1 MKSLKRMFSY
11 MRPYKKEA
19 ILALILLTGMV
30 VADLMIPRLTQ
41 RVIDVGIANKNMRVV
56 ILTSLSMVGVALVS
70 AALSIGNT
78 IFSVK
83 VAQSLAA
90 DVRNDIVDKV
100 QTFSFGNLD
109 RINTGQLITRT
120 TSDINQIQMI
130 FLMTL
135 RMLTRAPLW
144 VIGASTM
151 LIITSPRLSL
161 KLSILIPLFLIV
173 IWFFIKNAQPLFLA
187 VQKKLDQLNQVM
199 QENLSGMR
207 VVKAFV
213 REEHEKER
221 FAKANL
227 DYTTQTIRV
236 YKMLA
241 YLFPSIT
248 LILNMGIVMVIWF
261 GGLDVVQGTLT
272 TGKIVAFTNYLFFA
286 LFPLI
291 MLAAM
296 TGPVAAAD
304 ASAGRVYEILDSEPS
319 VKEPETPKRLQDVK
333 GKITFDHVSFN
344 YNSGGEEAVLKDIS
358 FVANPGETVAILG
371 ATGSGKSSLINLISR
386 FYDVTSGKI
395 TFDDVDIRDLDLNF
409 LRSQIGFV
417 LQEAILFSGSI
428 RENIAFGKHDATEEE
443 IILAAK
449 TAQAHDFIMRLPN
462 GYDSVIGEKGMSLSG
477 GQKQRISIARAL
489 LINPHIL
496 VLDDSTSAVDFETE
510 AKLQASLEA
519 LLVSKER
526 NASTTFVVAQ
536 RISTVFNADKIL
548 VLDKGLIAAM
558 GTHQELMKTSAIYQE
573 IYNSQL
579 GDPEKAALDCSN
591 VDVAID
597 VKGAQNGR

>member
-1 MKSLKRMFSY
+1 MKSLTRMFSY
-11 MRPYKKEA
+11 MRPYKKET

-30 VADLMIPRLTQ
+30 FADLMIPRLTQ
-41 RVIDVGIANKNMRVV
+41 RVIDVGIANRDMRVV
-56 ILTSLSMVGVALVS
+56 VTTSLLMVLVALIS
-70 AALSIGNT
+70 AGLSIGNT

-90 DVRNDIVDKV
+90 DLRNDIVDKV

-130 FLMTL
+130 FLLAL

-161 KLSILIPLFLIV
+161 KLVILIPLFMVV
-173 IWFFIKNAQPLFLA
+173 IWFFVKNAQPLFLT
-187 VQKKLDQLNQVM
+187 VQKKLDRLNQVM
-199 QENLSGMR
+199 QENLAGIR

-213 REEHEKER
+213 REDHEKER
-221 FAKANL
+221 FAVANL
-227 DYTTQTIRV
+227 DLTNQTVKV
-236 YKMLA
+236 YRMLA
-241 YLFPSIT
+241 FLLPSIT
-248 LILNMGIVMVIWF
+248 LILNLGIVMVIWF
-261 GGLDVVQGTLT
+261 GGLDVVQGTLSV
-272 TGKIVAFTNYLFFA
+272 GEIVAFTNYLFFA
-286 LFPLI
+286 LFPLM

-296 TGPVAAAD
+296 AGPVAAAD

-319 VKEPETPKRLQDVK
+319 VKESKQRKRLDNIK
-333 GKITFDHVSFN
+333 GEVAFEHVFFS
-344 YNSGGEEAVLKDIS
+344 YNGGSEEAVLWDIS
-358 FVANPGETVAILG
+358 FVAKPGETVAILG
-371 ATGSGKSSLINLISR
+371 ATGSGKSSLINLIPR
-386 FYDVTSGKI
+386 FYDVTGGKI
-395 TFDDVDIRDLDLNF
+395 TLDGVDIRDLELNF

-417 LQEAILFSGSI
+417 LQEAILFSGTV
-428 RENIAFGKHDATEEE
+428 RENIAFGRHDATEEE
-443 IILAAK
+443 IIQAAK

-462 GYDSVIGEKGMSLSG
+462 GYDSVIGEKATNLSG

-510 AKLQASLEA
+510 AKLQASLEV
-519 LLVSKER
+519 LLASKER

-536 RISTVFNADKIL
+536 RISTVFNADKII
-548 VLDKGLIAAM
+548 VLDKGTIAAI
-558 GTHQELMKTSAIYQE
+558 GTHHELMKTSRIYQE
-573 IYNSQL
+573 IYESQL
-579 GDPEKAALDCSN
+579 GNPEKAKLDCTN
-591 VDVAID
+591 IEVDVAL
-597 VKGAQNGR
+597 KGGKDGR

>member
-1 MKSLKRMFSY
+1 MKSLRRMFSY
-11 MRPYKKEA
+11 MRPYKKET

-41 RVIDVGIANKNMRVV
+41 RVIDVGIANKDMRVV
-56 ILTSLSMVGVALVS
+56 ITTSLFMVVVALVS
-70 AALSIGNT
+70 AAFSIGNT

-90 DVRNDIVDKV
+90 DVRNDLVDKV

-109 RINTGQLITRT
+109 KINTGQLITRT

-130 FLMTL
+130 FLLAL

-151 LIITSPRLSL
+151 LILTSPRLSL
-161 KLSILIPLFLIV
+161 KLVILIPLFLVV
-173 IWFFIKNAQPLFLA
+173 IWFFVKNAQPLFMT
-187 VQKKLDQLNQVM
+187 VQRKLDRLNQVM
-199 QENLSGMR
+199 QENLAGIR

-221 FAKANL
+221 FATANINL
-227 DYTTQTIRV
+227 TNQTIKV
-236 YKMLA
+236 YRMLA
-241 YLFPSIT
+241 FLLPSIT
-248 LILNMGIVMVIWF
+248 LILNLGIVLVIWF
-261 GGLDVVQGTLT
+261 GGLDVIYGTLSV
-272 TGKIVAFTNYLFFA
+272 GKIVAFTNYLFFA

-296 TGPVAAAD
+296 TGPVASAD
-304 ASAGRVYEILDSEPS
+304 ASAGRVYEILDSEPN
-319 VKEPETPKRLQDVK
+319 VKEAKIPAKLPVIK
-333 GKITFDHVSFN
+333 GKVAFEHVFFN
-344 YNSGGEEAVLKDIS
+344 YNGGSEEAVLKDIS

-371 ATGSGKSSLINLISR
+371 ATGSGKSSLINLIPR
-386 FYDVTSGKI
+386 FYDVTSGQI
-395 TFDDVDIRDLDLNF
+395 TLDGVDIRELRLNF

-417 LQEAILFSGSI
+417 LQEAILFTGTI
-428 RENIAFGKHDATEEE
+428 RENITFGRHDATEEE
-443 IILAAK
+443 IIQAAK
-449 TAQAHDFIMRLPN
+449 TAQAHDFIMRLPE
-462 GYDSVIGEKGMSLSG
+462 GYESVIGEKGTNLSG

-489 LINPHIL
+489 LVNPHIL

-519 LLVSKER
+519 LLASKER

-536 RISTVFNADKIL
+536 RISTVFTADKII
-548 VLDKGLIAAM
+548 VLDKGSIAAV
-558 GTHQELMKTSAIYQE
+558 GTHHELMKTSRIYQE
-573 IYNSQL
+573 IYESQL
-579 GDPEKAALDCSN
+579 GNPEKALLDCSN
-591 VDVAID
+591 IEVSMGL
-597 VKGAQNGR
+597 KGEHNGR